1 MRDAD
6 YFRAEAFEWG
16 PRILGAIAILVIAWL
31 IARAAKWAVVR
42 LVDRIPALKRHY
54 EAEPG
59 QSLGTMLGEI
69 AFWLI
74 LLVGIL
80 LALQPL
86 QLGGVLGPVQQLTTG
101 ALGFIPNVLGAALIF
116 IVGLLIARI
125 ARRLVETALRAA
137 NADKWIGKAR
147 SVVTEEE
154 PAPPV
159 VPGENAPNWSAPP
172 PAGANNASIS
182 KSVGMLVFLLIMIP
196 VTISALD
203 ALKIAAISGPA
214 TQMLRTILDAIPNV
228 LGAAILLAIGYFV
241 GKLVK
246 QAVEQILPTMGF
258 DRNLAAMGVNPRIN
272 PSAAVGT
279 IVMIAVMIFFAIKAA
294 ELLRSP
300 LIARMLAAILELG
313 TQVLVGTAIILAGFA
328 IAKVVGDLVEG
339 RSATSEASPGRGWA
353 AAIVRWSIIAL
364 SVAMGLRFMGLA
376 NEIVIIA
383 FTAVLGSAAVA
394 AALAFGLGG
403 RETAGRVLEQSRQ
416 RLPAPPVTPPSAPST
431 PIPPTPARPPRGRST
446 ANDTIPPG

>member
-1 MRDAD
+1 MRDSQ
-6 YFRAEAFEWG
+6 YFQAQAYEWG
-16 PRILGAIAILVIAWL
+16 PRILGAIAILIVAWL
-31 IARAAKWAVVR
+31 VARAAKWAIAR

-86 QLGGVLGPVQQLTTG
+86 QLGGVLGPVQQLTTS
-101 ALGFIPNVLGAALIF
+101 ALGFIPNVIGAALIF
-116 IVGLLIARI
+116 IIGLLVARI

-137 NADKWIGKAR
+137 HVDKWIGKAKQ
-147 SVVTEEE
+147 VVTEEE
-154 PAPPV
+154 PAPTPV
-159 VPGENAPNWSAPP
+159 VGEGASWTAPP
-172 PAGANNASIS
+172 PAGADNASIS
-182 KSVGMLVFLLIMIP
+182 KSIGMLVFLLIMIP

-203 ALKIAAISGPA
+203 ALKIEAISGPA
-214 TQMLRTILDAIPNV
+214 TQMLRTILDSIPNV
-228 LGAAILLAIGYFV
+228 LGALILLGIGYFV

-258 DRNLAAMGVNPRIN
+258 DRSLAAMGVTPRVS

-300 LIARMLAAILELG
+300 LIATMLAAILELG
-313 TQVLVGTAIILAGFA
+313 SKVIVGAAIILAGFA

-339 RSATSEASPGRGWA
+339 RSTASEPGAGGGWA
-353 AAIVRWSIIAL
+353 AAILRWSIIAL
-364 SVAMGLRFMGLA
+364 AVAMGLRFMGLA

-403 RETAGRVLEQSRQ
+403 REPARQALEDWRA
-416 RLPAPPVTPPSAPST
+416 RLPSPPTTPPSATSATVP
-431 PIPPTPARPPRGRST
+431 PPTASRRRST
-446 ANDTIPPG
+446 ASDSIPPA

>member
-1 MRDAD
+1 MGDTA
-6 YFRAEAFEWG
+6 YLQAQAYEWG
-16 PRILGAIAILVIAWL
+16 PRILGAIAILIVAWL
-31 IARAAKWAVVR
+31 VARAAKWAIVR

-59 QSLGTMLGEI
+59 QSLGTTLGEI

-86 QLGGVLGPVQQLTTG
+86 ELGGVLGPVQQLTTN
-101 ALGFIPNVLGAALIF
+101 ALGFIPNVIGAALIF
-116 IVGLLIARI
+116 VVGLLIARI
-125 ARRLVETALRAA
+125 ARRLVEAALRAA
-137 NADKWIGKAR
+137 HVDKWIGKAKA
-147 SVVTEEE
+147 VVTEDE
-154 PAPPV
+154 PAPSALS
-159 VPGENAPNWSAPP
+159 GENAPGWSAPP
-172 PAGANNASIS
+172 PAGADNASIS
-182 KSVGMLVFLLIMIP
+182 KSLGMLVFLLIMIP

-203 ALKIAAISGPA
+203 ALKIQAISEPA
-214 TQMLRTILDAIPNV
+214 TQMLRTILDSIPNV
-228 LGAAILLAIGYFV
+228 LGALILLAIGYFV

-258 DRNLAAMGVNPRIN
+258 DRSLAAMGVTPTRTS
-272 PSAAVGT
+272 PSGAVGT

-300 LIARMLAAILELG
+300 LIATMLAAILELG
-313 TQVLVGTAIILAGFA
+313 SKVLVGAAIILAGFA

-339 RSATSEASPGRGWA
+339 RSSEGQAATGGWSA
-353 AAIVRWSIIAL
+353 TILRWSIIAL

-403 RETAGRVLEQSRQ
+403 RETAGRVLEQWRS
-416 RLPAPPVTPPSAPST
+416 RLPAPPT
-431 PIPPTPARPPRGRST
+431 PPTPPAPPAPRAPRNRSGS
-446 ANDTIPPG
+446 DTVPPG